1 VNEQRLSDAIKKH
14 LTPEQLRGLFD
25 TDERPNWDWICAHL
39 ADWLAQELAP
49 NLCDAPAEPEE
60 IRL

>member
-1 VNEQRLSDAIKKH
+1 MTEQELSTLIAAT
-14 LTPEQLRGLFD
+14 LTPEHLRGLFD

-39 ADWLAQELAP
+39 AEWLAQELAP
-49 NLCDAPAEPEE
+49 NICDVPTEPEE